1 MNKLNGK
8 TALITGASSGIGKA
22 IALAYAR
29 EGAQLALTYKGQVEE
44 AFALKQQIENEGGKA
59 ITLEADLTNDEQVL
73 HLFGQVAA
81 VYNSLDILVCS
92 STLQKEPS
100 FAGVTSVEEQK
111 TLEINL
117 ASYFACAWMAV
128 NRFLQAVPATAQ
140 KAGGSIIFINS
151 VTTIFQSAEQ
161 AINAAAKSKV
171 SLLTQTLAEE
181 VATYKI
187 RVNAIS
193 PGVKEIK
200 SKTRIW
206 PEEGKLANLFK
217 QPPPEQVGQPEEV
230 TAVALWLAGTDSEH
244 LTGSTLYAAF

>member
-92 STLQKEPS
+92 TTLQK
-100 FAGVTSVEEQK
+100 
-111 TLEINL
+111 NL
-117 ASYFACAWMAV
+117 H
-128 NRFLQAVPATAQ
+128 
-140 KAGGSIIFINS
+140 
-151 VTTIFQSAEQ
+151 
-161 AINAAAKSKV
+161 
-171 SLLTQTLAEE
+171 
-181 VATYKI
+181 
-187 RVNAIS
+187 S
-193 PGVKEIK
+193 PE
-200 SKTRIW
+200 
-206 PEEGKLANLFK
+206 
-217 QPPPEQVGQPEEV
+217 
-230 TAVALWLAGTDSEH
+230 
-244 LTGSTLYAAF
+244 